1 VLVQWDHGTPGVT
14 AVMAEAA
21 LLFLE
26 QDDPAAAPP
35 TIVTGWLS
43 ASLKAAECAWQRGLL
58 TEGLMLCHGITGN
71 TYMQLRLAGLLVKV
85 QAAQQA
91 QAAAGTAVPAL
102 PALDPPRYAW
112 R

>member
-35 TIVTGWLS
+35 AIVTGWLS

-58 TEGLMLCHGITGN
+58 TKGLGWDEAGGLKGRARV
-71 TYMQLRLAGLLVKV
+71 RLPLISASGSAPL
-85 QAAQQA
+85 
-91 QAAAGTAVPAL
+91 GSS
-102 PALDPPRYAW
+102 
-112 R
+112 